1 LFCAALPR
9 TVIARSTIRP
19 RRTCAW
25 CIHVPRSNAYG
36 CVTKASRTPLRRPAW
51 TFSPL
56 STRESVQPQ
65 DRLTAI
71 VRADVPLHV
80 ALVEPEI
87 PPNTGNVARL
97 CAATGCQLHLVEP
110 LGFRIDD
117 RELKRAGLDYWK
129 HLGVAVHPSLDAFL
143 SATAHMKRWYFS
155 TRGKRAYTDAAFSLG
170 DVLVFGK
177 ETKGLPQALIDGDPQ
192 HALRIPQR
200 PNSVRSINLS
210 TAVGIATY
218 AALSALGFPGLQ

>member
-1 LFCAALPR
+1 MTA
-9 TVIARSTIRP
+9 
-19 RRTCAW
+19 
-25 CIHVPRSNAYG
+25 
-36 CVTKASRTPLRRPAW
+36 
-51 TFSPL
+51 
-56 STRESVQPQ
+56 QPQ
-65 DRLTAI
+65 HRLIDT
-71 VRADVPLHV
+71 VRDDVPLHI

-117 RELKRAGLDYWK
+117 RRLKRAGLDYWE
-129 HLGVAVHPSLDAFL
+129 HLGVAVHASLDAFL
-143 SATAHMKRWYFS
+143 SATAHLQRWYFS
-155 TRGKRAYTDAAFSLG
+155 TRAACLYTQAPFSEN

-177 ETKGLPQALIDGDPQ
+177 ETKGLPQALLDREPS

-210 TAVGIATY
+210 TAVGIAAY
-218 AALSALGFPGLQ
+218 AALARLDFPGLR